1 MDSENARYDLVE
13 SLYGPGTVIAWLLA
27 IASVIITWTVDK
39 KCRRRDNLSV
49 DFVAVALFPMVAS
62 SHLIFQVSRLPV
74 TVAKVVTSEDANFL
88 QLTAAIEAPLNICET
103 FWVVSLLLAVLCS
116 GWEGGPPKWKRL
128 AIVLFMGVLSW
139 ATENLMFATATIKGV
154 KVSDATLSRPYLFFL
169 TPIVVSTWVLLLSS
183 GIIGVGVWLA
193 YTIVEK
199 TGNGN
204 ENREGLR
211 PDSDGKFILEILQ
224 HETAFPGSLKDQ
236 RARTRRGAGLVSQQ
250 TKRNSVGMKLM
261 AGMTMFYFPWTFIA
275 ALFSVVLFETKQV
288 SQSTS
293 SRQMQL
299 IQTFFLPIS
308 KESILQLDQVLALTT
323 GVLTLIFTIWSA
335 YHSRGALIST
345 RAPVRGNIIQRRK
358 SI

>member
-1 MDSENARYDLVE
+1 
-13 SLYGPGTVIAWLLA
+13 
-27 IASVIITWTVDK
+27 K
-39 KCRRRDNLSV
+39 
-49 DFVAVALFPMVAS
+49 
-62 SHLIFQVSRLPV
+62 
-74 TVAKVVTSEDANFL
+74 
-88 QLTAAIEAPLNICET
+88 
-103 FWVVSLLLAVLCS
+103 
-116 GWEGGPPKWKRL
+116 
-128 AIVLFMGVLSW
+128 GVLSW

-154 KVSDATLSRPYLFFL
+154 KVSDATLSRPYLFFP

-183 GIIGVGVWLA
+183 GIIVVGVWLA
-193 YTIVEK
+193 YTIAEK

-211 PDSDGKFILEILQ
+211 PDSDGKIILEILQ

-236 RARTRRGAGLVSQQ
+236 RARTRRGARL
-250 TKRNSVGMKLM
+250 
-261 AGMTMFYFPWTFIA
+261 
-275 ALFSVVLFETKQV
+275 V

>member
-1 MDSENARYDLVE
+1 MLRA
-13 SLYGPGTVIAWLLA
+13 
-27 IASVIITWTVDK
+27 
-39 KCRRRDNLSV
+39 C
-49 DFVAVALFPMVAS
+49 F
-62 SHLIFQVSRLPV
+62 
-74 TVAKVVTSEDANFL
+74 AK
-88 QLTAAIEAPLNICET
+88 TA
-103 FWVVSLLLAVLCS
+103 
-116 GWEGGPPKWKRL
+116 PPSN
-128 AIVLFMGVLSW
+128 GVLSW

-154 KVSDATLSRPYLFFL
+154 KVSDATLSRPYLFFP

-193 YTIVEK
+193 YTIAEK

-211 PDSDGKFILEILQ
+211 PDSDG
-224 HETAFPGSLKDQ
+224 SLKDQ
-236 RARTRRGAGLVSQQ
+236 RARTRRGARL
-250 TKRNSVGMKLM
+250 
-261 AGMTMFYFPWTFIA
+261 
-275 ALFSVVLFETKQV
+275 V

-293 SRQMQL
+293 SMQMQL